1 MDHSIQGSTALPT
14 AGGKVKTATP
24 ETGKFSLVLRI
35 YAPRQTPPSILD
47 GSWTP
52 PPVQRVP

>member
-24 ETGKFSLVLRI
+24 ETGNLGPFC
-35 YAPRQTPPSILD
+35 
-47 GSWTP
+47 
-52 PPVQRVP
+52 